1 MRGGIHDVELLGLRG
16 LLLGEEG
23 LDDVVDLGGDL
34 DVVVEEVGLAVVA
47 GLDVVEDVGEEDD
60 LELVEVEDLA
70 DQQQQLVGVV
80 PGMLVGGLVQDLV
93 RLVGEPRLQVLLL
106 QLLVGRYPSLPQ
118 GTHPPEA

>member
-93 RLVGEPRLQVLLL
+93 RLVGEPRLQVLLF

>member
-1 MRGGIHDVELLGLRG
+1 M
-16 LLLGEEG
+16 
-23 LDDVVDLGGDL
+23 VDLGGDL

-93 RLVGEPRLQVLLL
+93 RLVGEPRLQVLLF

>member
-106 QLLVGRYPSLPQ
+106 QLLVGRHPLPQ
-118 GTHPPEA
+118 RTHPPKA